1 MVDDDVAATPNGLI
15 HCLRMLTDEALLLR
29 LHRTYAAL
37 QGALN
42 ACQLEVAAS
51 SIEPP
56 FGSTPIGLS
65 IH

>member
-1 MVDDDVAATPNGLI
+1 MVDDDVAATPTGLI

-37 QGALN
+37 QGALD
-42 ACQLEVAAS
+42 ACQLEVAADRVDK
-51 SIEPP
+51 P
-56 FGSTPIGLS
+56 FGSMPVGIS

>member
-1 MVDDDVAATPNGLI
+1 MADDKVAATPNGLI

-29 LHRTYAAL
+29 LHRTYVAL
-37 QGALN
+37 QSALD

-51 SIEPP
+51 RIEQP
-56 FGSTPIGLS
+56 FGSMPIGLS